1 MLSERALSS
10 FIANKPRY
18 AYLSIFGSII
28 GSIFSI
34 YIWTKWHNNLFRKNT
49 KSICN
54 DSKEKDK
61 EKDKDKEKELPLSAE
76 QTYYNSQISRFLKTY
91 EINGN
96 GVKYN
101 ANIDGSLYFR
111 EQYENILKNENNSIE
126 LQWKSRI
133 LFESTPRG
141 NVVMHYD
148 AFKQGFVYYAD
159 QHIPY
164 IVLNAVAMKYVILFR
179 CRDFFMDEHVIPD
192 NFPSMILHK
201 QYEEDKKE
209 KTNKIEKMNKMSESD
224 IHFIK
229 KTSTNS
235 GPFVKL
241 KNYNSSI
248 GKSTVLK
255 DNNKNDF
262 NNAKKIVSQT
272 IAQKQQNRFIFL
284 GKITNFRFLNTP
296 PKNKAK
302 LFPSDTFLFSALSKQ
317 LMDQSDTQA
326 QVFNYRDFKNLKT
339 DVIINS

>member
-61 EKDKDKEKELPLSAE
+61 DKEKELPLSVE

-91 EINGN
+91 EISGN
-96 GVKYN
+96 ATKYN
-101 ANIDGSLYFR
+101 ANIDSSLYFR

-317 LMDQSDTQA
+317 LMDQSDTQV